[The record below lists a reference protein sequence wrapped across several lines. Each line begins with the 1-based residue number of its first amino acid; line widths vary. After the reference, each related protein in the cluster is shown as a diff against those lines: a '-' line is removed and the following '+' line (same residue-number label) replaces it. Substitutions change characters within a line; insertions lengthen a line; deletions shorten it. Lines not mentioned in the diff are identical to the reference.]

1 YYQHTFT
8 QDSRGINYLTN
19 DRGITDNQ
27 SLKDF
32 AVGYANGTLLEI
44 LPEDPDVTKA
54 LKKIGILNGKGIKE
68 TGTLFGNVKI
78 SKARI

>member
-32 AVGYANGTLLEI
+32 AV
-44 LPEDPDVTKA
+44 TKT
-54 LKKIGILNGKGIKE
+54 KGSS
-68 TGTLFGNVKI
+68 LH
-78 SKARI
+78 S

>member
-1 YYQHTFT
+1 
-8 QDSRGINYLTN
+8 
-19 DRGITDNQ
+19 
-27 SLKDF
+27 
-32 AVGYANGTLLEI
+32 VGYANGTLLEI